1 MSLVERLLDSLIQYL
16 QKKRNIIRREEKK
29 KRSKKKIILKKKKFI
44 KKKSP
49 PKIFKKNNIE
59 KNFKKISFLKSVK
72 FPAVKVLPTKVSLA
86 LKEKQKDVLIGQVT
100 HFFPRI
106 EVAVIKISDKELKC
120 GERIKIEG
128 GSGSFTQKVESMQRE
143 SVDVKVARK
152 GQLIGLKVKQKV
164 SEGAK
169 VFKLL

>member
-49 PKIFKKNNIE
+49 PKIFKKKFI
-59 KNFKKISFLKSVK
+59 KKSFLKTSQSSNFKKPLLPKASLVK
-72 FPAVKVLPTKVSLA
+72 
-86 LKEKQKDVLIGQVT
+86 KEKQKGVFIGQVT

-106 EVAVIKISDKELKC
+106 EVAVIKILDKELKC
-120 GERIKIEG
+120 GEMIKIEG

-169 VFKLL
+169 VFKLF